1 MRDALEVL
9 ERDGT
14 SVEPWPQM
22 GTFREWQEVTGVDEA
37 MDFVAR
43 FEPEGERA
51 ERMTCWS

>member
-1 MRDALEVL
+1 
-9 ERDGT
+9 
-14 SVEPWPQM
+14 M

-51 ERMTCWS
+51 GV